1 MYYFF
6 FLFCCLN
13 VFSQEP
19 NNSSP
24 YSAVY
29 NHLKFLQVESYIP
42 IKSAESFYI
51 KDKAKAIDYAIKLKK
66 YLDATGK
73 YVEEE
78 KLPKNNDYIDSTSK
92 LPICYLFDDDKD
104 IYVEKYNG
112 KWYYSKHTIELI
124 PKLYSSISSSK
135 VDGIINSLPS
145 IFTSTFLEI
154 ALWKY
159 IGLVLFLITG
169 FFLHLI
175 IKRIVNKYVLIF
187 IKRFTRGQVPL
198 HPINHASSPFS
209 LCLTIFILSYLLV
222 YLQLPIE
229 LTKNINSLV
238 KFSYPFLLTIV
249 FYRVTD
255 VIADIFEVIATKTKS
270 TTDDKLIPLVRM
282 TIKIVVV
289 VVGSFYIV
297 DSFGID
303 YTPLLAG
310 ASIGGLALALAA
322 QETVKNFFGS
332 ITIFT
337 DKPFEIGDY
346 IMFDNSEGNVEEV
359 GVRST
364 RVRTFYDSVISIP
377 NGKIADMKIDNMGL
391 RKIRRYKTTLNLS
404 FETPVEKAEQFVI
417 KMKDWVEKSTLTT
430 KKDNEISIYDI
441 SNSSIQILVY
451 IFFNVDNWTDEL
463 KGRQAF
469 IIESFRVAKELEIK
483 FAYPTQ
489 SIKIEEIKSND
500 FLNKDFNA

>member
-6 FLFCCLN
+6 ILICSLN
-13 VFSQEP
+13 LFSQVP

-29 NHLKFLQVESYIP
+29 NHLKYLQEDSYLP
-42 IKSAESFYI
+42 NKAAESFNFN
-51 KDKAKAIDYAIKLKK
+51 DKAKAKDYAIKLKK

-73 YVEEE
+73 YVVEDL
-78 KLPKNNDYIDSTSK
+78 LPKNSNYIDSASG
-92 LPICYLFDDDKD
+92 LHICYLFEDDKD
-104 IYVEKYNG
+104 IYVEKQNG
-112 KWYYSKHTIELI
+112 KWYYSKHTTDLI
-124 PKLYSSISSSK
+124 PKLYSSISSSNI
-135 VDGIINSLPS
+135 DGIINSLPPVFS
-145 IFTSTFLEI
+145 STFLEI

-159 IGLVLFLITG
+159 IGLVLFLIIG
-169 FFLHLI
+169 FLLHFI
-175 IKRIVNKYVLIF
+175 IKKILNKYLLF
-187 IKRFTRGQVPL
+187 IINKFTKGQVLL
-198 HPINHASSPFS
+198 HPISHASSPFS
-209 LCLTIFILSYLLV
+209 LCLTIFIFSNFLV

-229 LTKNINSLV
+229 LTKNLNSLI

-255 VIADIFEVIATKTKS
+255 LISDIFEVIATKTKS

-297 DSFGID
+297 DSFGIN

-322 QETVKNFFGS
+322 QETVRNFFGS

-404 FETPVEKAEQFVI
+404 FDTPVEKAELFVS
-417 KMKDWVEKSTLTT
+417 KMKDWVEKSALTT

-451 IFFNVDNWTDEL
+451 IFFDVDNWTDEL

-469 IIESFRVAKELEIK
+469 IVESFRVANELEIK

-489 SIKIEEIKSND
+489 SIKIEEIKSTD